1 MMSRTTLQL
10 ATLTLALLVL
20 SANADEPLAA
30 KTKYRDL
37 IKQLVSPNVKAESG
51 VRGDAWVKFPKGYDV
66 AAQDK
71 IDDVREEL
79 QRSVAEAL
87 PYLIESL
94 GDKRYC
100 MTINWAEGD
109 GYYNRSVGEICHEI
123 ITSHMEIYRDK
134 IPVGSPR
141 RWHRYDYPNISKKWW
156 EARKGKSLAELQVE
170 AIDWAI
176 ATRKADDDDG
186 QFKDT
191 REDELAALT
200 KLREKIAESKAP
212 AKPQRLLPMM
222 TGNVLPR

>member
-1 MMSRTTLQL
+1 MSRTTLQL

-20 SANADEPLAA
+20 SANADEPLTA

-37 IKQLVSPNVKAESG
+37 IKQLVSPNAKAESG
-51 VRGDAWVKFPKGYDV
+51 IRGDAWVKFPKGYDV
-66 AAQDK
+66 AAQEK
-71 IDDVREEL
+71 IDNVREKL
-79 QRSVAEAL
+79 QKSVAEAL

-123 ITSHMEIYRDK
+123 IASHMEIYRDK
-134 IPVGSPR
+134 IPVGSPQ

-156 EARKGKSLAELQVE
+156 EARKDKSLAELQVE

-176 ATRKADDDDG
+176 ATREADNDDG
-186 QFKDT
+186 RFKDT
-191 REDELAALT
+191 REAEIAALIE
-200 KLREKIAESKAP
+200 LRDSIGKSKMRP
-212 AKPQRLLPMM
+212 KPQRLLPMM
-222 TGNVLPR
+222 TSDVRSR